1 MFKKNF
7 PQNLNFSYNSYQNH
21 LKQQNRNIDSQ
32 DDSFLFT
39 PTKKPKSNKKNIDKI
54 NKIDNDIDF
63 VTRNRYALFENIR
76 ECFNSSPGDNLLPS
90 EINAATRG
98 DTNNNSRRQERKKAP
113 IIDDSVLKGI
123 KKNRRLIKT

>member
-1 MFKKNF
+1 MFKKKF
-7 PQNLNFSYNSYQNH
+7 PQNLNFSYNSYQKH

-98 DTNNNSRRQERKKAP
+98 DTNNNSRRQERKKAA
-113 IIDDSVLKGI
+113 IIGDSVLKD
-123 KKNRRLIKT
+123 